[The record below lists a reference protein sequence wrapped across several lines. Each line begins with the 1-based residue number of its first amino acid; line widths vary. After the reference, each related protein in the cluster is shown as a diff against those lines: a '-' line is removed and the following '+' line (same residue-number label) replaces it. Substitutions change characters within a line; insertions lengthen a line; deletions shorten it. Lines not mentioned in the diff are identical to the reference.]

1 MPLNVECRGWTHDLL
16 LFLFL
21 SVCLSLHIG
30 LARGRG
36 RSWAWAWAWAWRH
49 RAMAWRSYNLLMDKP
64 RVLVLD
70 TRSSASYAA
79 GHIRGSVCIHLD
91 LGHKQSL
98 CYVAGPGPPTWYP
111 NCWWDRDVLL
121 VLPPPRSTRKR
132 KKAIASSSLHPVFT
146 FLKEE
151 GLVRSIHV
159 LENDDS
165 DDGKSF
171 SAFVLCFL

>member
-1 MPLNVECRGWTHDLL
+1 
-16 LFLFL
+16 
-21 SVCLSLHIG
+21 
-30 LARGRG
+30 
-36 RSWAWAWAWAWRH
+36 
-49 RAMAWRSYNLLMDKP
+49 MAWRSFNLLMDKP

-79 GHIRGSVCIHLD
+79 GHIRGSVCIRLD
-91 LGHKQSL
+91 PELGHKQSL
-98 CYVAGPGPPTWYP
+98 SYVAGPGPPTWYP

-121 VLPPPRSTRKR
+121 VLPPLLRSTRKR

-165 DDGKSF
+165 DDGMSF
-171 SAFVLCFL
+171 SRRLFVIPVIYLTQASMQVFFFFLDILYFLTHT